1 MTSKKLNRQEIIEK
15 LCQYDVYLIM
25 KDINN
30 EDYSWLADIREYG
43 FKGYTNYT
51 NQELLEE
58 WEESKDGYNSM
69 ITNEKQYYNVSN
81 QYKKVKEV
89 A

>member
-1 MTSKKLNRQEIIEK
+1 MIKKLNKQEIVDR

-25 KDINN
+25 KNINN

-43 FKGYTNYT
+43 FKGYTNY
-51 NQELLEE
+51 NEKELRQE

-69 ITNEKQYYNVSN
+69 IKNKEQSYNVSS
-81 QYKKVKEV
+81 QYKKLKEV

>member
-1 MTSKKLNRQEIIEK
+1 MTKKLNKQEIINR

-43 FKGYTNYT
+43 FKGYANYT
-51 NQELLEE
+51 NQELIEE

-69 ITNEKQYYNVSN
+69 IINEKQYYNVSN
-81 QYKKVKEV
+81 QCKKVKEV

>member
-25 KDINN
+25 KNINN

-69 ITNEKQYYNVSN
+69 ITNEKQYYNVNN

>member
-1 MTSKKLNRQEIIEK
+1 
-15 LCQYDVYLIM
+15 M
-25 KDINN
+25 KGINN
-30 EDYSWLADIREYG
+30 EDYSWLSDISENG
-43 FKGYTNYT
+43 FKGYANYT
-51 NQELLEE
+51 NQELIDE

-69 ITNEKQYYNVSN
+69 IINKEQHYNINN